1 MNLRSDIFDDLSY
14 EKFKELAQN
23 DKLNNIE
30 KVGFPIEYRQ
40 DKEKFIFD
48 DIITKLGIED
58 EKNKTILDIGCG
70 CSNLTLMLIEY
81 CKTNK
86 HKLILIDSEEML
98 NNLPEYDFILKV
110 KGYYPKSCEKF
121 IENYKGKIDC
131 IITYSVIQYVF
142 NEQSI
147 FDFIDTS
154 LTLLKE
160 LGVMLIG
167 DIPNISKRK
176 RFFASKEG
184 IKYHQNFTGRRERPI
199 VKFNDIEAKNM
210 DDSVVMSIIQ
220 RCRLSGFDSYILPQ
234 DKKLPM
240 ANRREDILIIKP

>member
-1 MNLRSDIFDDLSY
+1 MDLKSDIFENLSY

-23 DKLNNIE
+23 DKLNDIE

-40 DKEKFIFD
+40 NKEKIIFD
-48 DIITKLGIED
+48 DIITKLGMED

-98 NNLPEYDFILKV
+98 NHLPEYDFVLKV

-121 IENYKGKIDC
+121 IENYIGKFDC
-131 IITYSVIQYVF
+131 IITYSVIQYAF
-142 NEQSI
+142 TEQSI
-147 FDFIDTS
+147 FNFIDTS

-176 RFFASKEG
+176 RFFSSNQG
-184 IKYHQNFTGRRERPI
+184 IKYHQNFTGTKEQPI
-199 VKFNDIEAKNM
+199 VKFNNIEAKNM

-220 RCRLSGFDSYILPQ
+220 RCRLAGFDSYILPQ

>member
-1 MNLRSDIFDDLSY
+1 MDLKSDIFEDLSY

-23 DKLNNIE
+23 DKLNDIE

-40 DKEKFIFD
+40 NKEKIIFD
-48 DIITKLGIED
+48 DIITKLGMED

-98 NNLPEYDFILKV
+98 NHLPEYDFVLKV

-121 IENYKGKIDC
+121 IQNYIGKIDC
-131 IITYSVIQYVF
+131 IITYSVIQYAF
-142 NEQSI
+142 TEQSI
-147 FDFIDTS
+147 FNFIDTS

-176 RFFASKEG
+176 DFFLQ
-184 IKYHQNFTGRRERPI
+184 IK
-199 VKFNDIEAKNM
+199 V
-210 DDSVVMSIIQ
+210 
-220 RCRLSGFDSYILPQ
+220 
-234 DKKLPM
+234 
-240 ANRREDILIIKP
+240 

>member
-1 MNLRSDIFDDLSY
+1 MNLKSDIFEDLSY
-14 EKFKELAQN
+14 EKFKELAKN

-48 DIITKLGIED
+48 DIVNKLGIED
-58 EKNKTILDIGCG
+58 GKNKTILDIGCG

-81 CKTNK
+81 CKTNN
-86 HKLILIDSEEML
+86 HRLILIDSEEML
-98 NNLPEYDFILKV
+98 NNLPEYDFVLKV
-110 KGYYPKSCEKF
+110 KGYYPKSCEEF
-121 IENYKGKIDC
+121 IENYREKIDC
-131 IITYSVIQYVF
+131 IIIYSVIQYAF
-142 NEQSI
+142 TEQSI
-147 FDFIDTS
+147 FDFVDTS

-160 LGVMLIG
+160 LGAILIG

-176 RFFASKEG
+176 RFFSSNQG
-184 IKYHQNFTGRRERPI
+184 IKYHQNFTGTKEQPI
-199 VKFNDIEAKNM
+199 VKFNNIEAKNM

-220 RCRLSGFDSYILPQ
+220 RCRLAGFDSYILPQ

-240 ANRREDILIIKP
+240 ANRREDILIIRP